1 MLSRRAGLRLLGGA
15 ALATLLARRPASRP
29 FRGPR
34 RIALLQYIDAPPL
47 NGSRDGFIAALR
59 SAGLGPAQGI
69 ELLSREGGG
78 SQRRTQQ
85 LAAEL
90 VGTRPDLLVAIGTP
104 SLVALLAAAPV
115 TMPLVFC
122 CCSNP
127 WGAGAGRSPTQHRPN
142 VTGTITTNPVAQQLQ
157 LARSLLPGLARVG
170 LLYNPA
176 EPNASFAAELLA
188 QAAAAQQVL
197 LLREA
202 VDQRSEL
209 RAGFQRLQGQG
220 MQVLLQIGDYITR
233 QGVAELAALALQARL
248 PLIGVDPDYA
258 ALPGCLAVVGWDPR
272 VDGRHA
278 GAMAVQILRGTSPA
292 GLAFEQPGEPG
303 LWLNRGTA
311 AHLGIA
317 LPKAVVA
324 RATAVLA

>member
-1 MLSRRAGLRLLGGA
+1 MLSRRASLRLLGGA
-15 ALATLLARRPASRP
+15 AVAALLACRPTSRT
-29 FRGPR
+29 GPGLR
-34 RIALLQYIDAPPL
+34 RIGLLQYIDAPPP
-47 NGSRDGFIAALR
+47 NASRDGLIAALR
-59 SAGLGPAQGI
+59 SAGFGSAQGVQ
-69 ELLSREGGG
+69 LLSRQAGG
-78 SQRRTQQ
+78 SERRTQQ

-90 VGTRPDLLVAIGTP
+90 VGARPDLLVAIGTP
-104 SLVALLAAAPV
+104 PLVALLAAAPV

-122 CCSNP
+122 YCSNP
-127 WGAGAGRSPTQHRPN
+127 WVAGAGRSATQHRPN

-157 LARSLLPGLARVG
+157 LARSLVPGLARVG

-188 QAAAAQQVL
+188 QAAAAQQVQ

-202 VDQRSEL
+202 IDQPAEL
-209 RAGFQRLQGQG
+209 ASGFRRLQGQG

-233 QGVAELAALALQARL
+233 QGVAELAALALRARL

-258 ALPGCLAVVGWDPR
+258 GLLGCLAVVGWDPR
-272 VDGRHA
+272 IDGSTA
-278 GAMAVQILRGTSPA
+278 GAMAVRILRGTSPA
-292 GLAFEQPGEPG
+292 LLPFEQPGEPG
-303 LWLNRGTA
+303 LWLNRRTA

-324 RATAVLA
+324 TATAVLG